1 MGGYPVWP
9 VRTASSK
16 TELELGLISGNWNR
30 KWVSNGSGS
39 GTRIE
44 PGPGSRAG
52 TGKFLR

>member
-16 TELELGLISGNWNR
+16 TEPELGLISGNWNWN
-30 KWVSNGSGS
+30 WVSNGSGS

-44 PGPGSRAG
+44 PGPGFRAG
-52 TGKFLR
+52 TGNFLR